1 MYVRYQSLQK
11 QHFWSKTYIF
21 TIHSFCKGNQ
31 LNVVSGRANIF
42 HLHVLY
48 MYYTCTVHV
57 CIIFLY
63 QLNQH
68 LNISVWSKLLF
79 ANTVRYMYTFTCT
92 CTLYIPHTYTCTSV
106 SYVCT
111 RSFYMDTY
119 IPKVHSMCT
128 CTFHKYILCT
138 CTRTFPQVHFVYMYI
153 LYVHVHSTCT
163 CTCTFYMNSACYKKR
178 I

>member
-79 ANTVRYMYTFTCT
+79 ANTVRYMYTLTCT
-92 CTLYIPHTYTCTSV
+92 CTLYIPHTYTCTRCV
-106 SYVCT
+106 YT
-111 RSFYMDTY
+111 F
-119 IPKVHSMCT
+119 ILHGHVHSKS
-128 CTFHKYILCT
+128 TFY
-138 CTRTFPQVHFVYMYI
+138 VYMYI
-153 LYVHVHSTCT
+153 PQVHSMYMYTYIPTSTFCVHVHSI
-163 CTCTFYMNSACYKKR
+163 CTCTFYMYMY
-178 I
+178 ILHE